1 MHEVKKNFIQREDQ
15 THFNNISYVLLIL
28 QEEMLLD
35 LLRIP
40 KKILK
45 TTLTKL
51 EPQKFLVK
59 EKISKE
65 NSKIPT
71 HDVSTS

>member
-1 MHEVKKNFIQREDQ
+1 MHEIKKNFGQRGDQ
-15 THFNNISYVLLIL
+15 THFNNISYILLIL

-40 KKILK
+40 QKILK

-59 EKISKE
+59 ENTLK
-65 NSKIPT
+65 
-71 HDVSTS
+71 